1 MRIITHIVQRKEVLQ
16 NFWKSI
22 LAARAMLV
30 RKKCKWPKTSIY
42 CQKRLLCYST
52 NGLKFKNVL
61 IKKHCRCYCY
71 NKVLNF
77 FSSSVFFSLVI
88 YNLLTLNFYVKIS
101 FFPPIIT
108 ESLPYDNILFWSFEV
123 TLVSKSSQIDRVKF
137 SDKFWPL
144 LNFFWDIHIPSRNQS
159 FMKVMLLKA
168 ELMQYAKCKPHI
180 MGHLTIEY
188 FVIQS
193 TV

>member
-1 MRIITHIVQRKEVLQ
+1 MLLLQ
-16 NFWKSI
+16 QGTK
-22 LAARAMLV
+22 
-30 RKKCKWPKTSIY
+30 
-42 CQKRLLCYST
+42 
-52 NGLKFKNVL
+52 
-61 IKKHCRCYCY
+61 
-71 NKVLNF
+71 F
-77 FSSSVFFSLVI
+77 FSSPVFFSLVI

-168 ELMQYAKCKPHI
+168 ELMQYAKCKPYI